1 MATIIGKLKVLTDAQ
16 VRVTAAVT
24 TQGTAQAKG
33 TATDMLVTIIA
44 GPDGATAVA
53 GSTVLAVQGSNVTA
67 TATSNWTTVVADKGT
82 IAAVTASG
90 VQNLHFA
97 QLQYKFYQLA
107 VTAATTATNNLS
119 VVWNFGPVADS
130 FDATVA

>member
-1 MATIIGKLKVLTDAQ
+1 MATIIGKLKVLSDIGI
-16 VRVTAAVT
+16 RVTAQTT

-33 TATDMLVTIIA
+33 TATDMLVTILA
-44 GPDGATAVA
+44 QPDGGTAVA
-53 GSTVLAVQGSNVTA
+53 GTTTLAVQGSNVTA

-90 VQNLHFA
+90 MQNLHFA
-97 QLQYKFYQLA
+97 QLQYKFYQLQYQN
-107 VTAATTATNNLS
+107 TAASTCNLD

-130 FDATVA
+130 YDATVA